1 MKSLPKIQSVHW
13 IEECDDVPALKDIL
27 TVVISDKDQLE
38 TKGKFIND
46 FTSTPPKFEIQY
58 YLILL

>member
-46 FTSTPPKFEIQY
+46 LTPTPSKFESV
-58 YLILL
+58 